1 MMNKGK
7 AKCMSKG
14 GKAKMDNPAEE
25 ALEKAT
31 GKKPV
36 KLAMGGT
43 GKTRKNYPM
52 TKGKK

>member
-1 MMNKGK
+1 MKDRKCSDKG
-7 AKCMSKG
+7 SK
-14 GKAKMDNPAEE
+14 KPAE
-25 ALEKAT
+25 AMLEKAT